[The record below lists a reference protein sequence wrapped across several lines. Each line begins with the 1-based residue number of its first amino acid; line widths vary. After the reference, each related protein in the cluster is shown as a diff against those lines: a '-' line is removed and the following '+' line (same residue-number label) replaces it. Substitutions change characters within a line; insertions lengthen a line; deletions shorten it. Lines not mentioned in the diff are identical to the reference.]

1 MTRATTFESPGTLVK
16 EQGEPKEAHE
26 ARLGVAGLL
35 FDVHAYVEDFARA
48 VVPAYR
54 TGVADRELPADAG
67 VARSIVPPGTAA
79 VRDFSTLALTIPQLI
94 AERCVGCMA
103 CVSACPDSAILGI
116 AVPEAELEGRIQA
129 FAATQDDPATAA
141 TTARSHF
148 VHTQK
153 YAEVPARRGLPPASF
168 GIFVD
173 PVHCKGCAE
182 CVEVCVAQGHDA
194 LLMID
199 KLRVETPVVVEDAEA
214 IGPMAE
220 AAPAASAPAGPAAA
234 AAPRPTSTVERYR
247 RDMAFFRSLPTTPRE
262 YRNEKV
268 LADLMLGE
276 HAIGYVGGAGSCSGC
291 GEASVIRMVM
301 AATREV
307 YGPEGMGIVAATGC
321 NTVYGSTYPF
331 NPFLV
336 PWTNSLFEN
345 APADAMGI
353 RVRWDQAGH
362 AERRLWVFGGDGA
375 MYDIGFQSLSR
386 MVASGA
392 DIKVLVL
399 DTQAYSNTGGQASTA
414 SFGGQVTKLS
424 AFGREVHGR
433 PERRKELSRVM
444 MAHDL
449 VYVAQTTAAH
459 INHCYRAIMEANSYP
474 GPAVIV
480 AYTPCMP
487 EHGIADDAASRQSR
501 LAVDSRTF
509 PLWTYDPRRG
519 PTLKERLSLQGNPAL
534 RDDWA
539 TRPDGSAFDFLA
551 FARTEG
557 RFGGHFAGT
566 EPTPEIL
573 ATQEERLANWRSLQE
588 MAGLR

>member
-1 MTRATTFESPGTLVK
+1 MG
-16 EQGEPKEAHE
+16 
-26 ARLGVAGLL
+26 
-35 FDVHAYVEDFARA
+35 
-48 VVPAYR
+48 
-54 TGVADRELPADAG
+54 
-67 VARSIVPPGTAA
+67 
-79 VRDFSTLALTIPQLI
+79 
-94 AERCVGCMA
+94 
-103 CVSACPDSAILGI
+103 
-116 AVPEAELEGRIQA
+116 
-129 FAATQDDPATAA
+129 
-141 TTARSHF
+141 
-148 VHTQK
+148 
-153 YAEVPARRGLPPASF
+153 
-168 GIFVD
+168 
-173 PVHCKGCAE
+173 
-182 CVEVCVAQGHDA
+182 QGHDA
-194 LLMID
+194 LVMVD
-199 KLRVETPVVVEDAEA
+199 KLAAEA
-214 IGPMAE
+214 PTGAAE
-220 AAPAASAPAGPAAA
+220 APAAPGPGGV
-234 AAPRPTSTVERYR
+234 PTVERYR

-276 HAIGYVGGAGSCSGC
+276 HAFGYVGGAGSCSGC

-331 NPFLV
+331 NPYLV

-353 RVRWDQAGH
+353 RERWDQAGH
-362 AERRLWVFGGDGA
+362 PERRLWVFGGDGA

-424 AFGREVHGR
+424 AYGREVHGR
-433 PERRKELSRVM
+433 PERRKELSRIM
-444 MAHDL
+444 MAHDH

-459 INHCYRAIMEANSYP
+459 INHCYRAIMEANAFP

-487 EHGIADDAASRQSR
+487 EHGIADDMASAQAR
-501 LAVDSRTF
+501 LAVEGRAF

-534 RDDWA
+534 REDWA

-557 RFGGHFAGT
+557 RFTGPLHRRRADAREG
-566 EPTPEIL
+566 
-573 ATQEERLANWRSLQE
+573 SL
-588 MAGLR
+588 

>member
-1 MTRATTFESPGTLVK
+1 VTRALTLESPGTLTK

-48 VVPAYR
+48 VVPSYR
-54 TGVADRELPADAG
+54 KGVADRELPADAG
-67 VARSIVPPGTAA
+67 VARSIIPPGTAA
-79 VRDFSTLALTIPQLI
+79 VRDFSTLAPTIPALI

-103 CVSACPDSAILGI
+103 CVSACPDAAIMGI
-116 AVPEAELEGRIQA
+116 AVPEAELEGRIEA
-129 FAATQDDPATAA
+129 FAATQDDPTAAA

-148 VHTQK
+148 VRTQK

-173 PVHCKGCAE
+173 PVHCKGCGE
-182 CVEVCVAQGHDA
+182 CVEVCVGQGHDA
-194 LLMID
+194 LVMVD
-199 KLRVETPVVVEDAEA
+199 KLAAEA
-214 IGPMAE
+214 PTGAAE
-220 AAPAASAPAGPAAA
+220 APAAPGPGGV
-234 AAPRPTSTVERYR
+234 PTVERYR

-276 HAIGYVGGAGSCSGC
+276 HAFGYVGGAGSCSGC

-331 NPFLV
+331 NPYLV

-353 RVRWDQAGH
+353 RERWDQAGH
-362 AERRLWVFGGDGA
+362 PERRLWVFGGDGA

-424 AFGREVHGR
+424 AYGREVHGR
-433 PERRKELSRVM
+433 PERRKELSRIM
-444 MAHDL
+444 MAHDH

-459 INHCYRAIMEANSYP
+459 INHCYRAIMEANAFP

-487 EHGIADDAASRQSR
+487 EHGIADDMASAQAR
-501 LAVDSRTF
+501 LAVEGRAF

-534 RDDWA
+534 REDWA

-557 RFGGHFAGT
+557 RFAGHFADA

-573 ATQEERLANWRSLQE
+573 ATQEERLANWRGLQE
-588 MAGLR
+588 LAGLR